1 MRYLWAVLGLVCVAL
16 AAIGMFL
23 PFLPTVPFLLLAA
36 FFFARSSKRL
46 HHWLLG
52 HPRFGPAIIDW
63 QERGV
68 IRRQSKWLSSAS
80 IALAFVLS
88 VAMDLRPM
96 LLLIQAFL
104 LVGVSLFIWSRPEA

>member
-1 MRYLWAVLGLVCVAL
+1 MRFLWVLLGLLCIVLAL
-16 AAIGMFL
+16 VGTVL

-46 HHWLLG
+46 HKWLLS

-68 IRRQSKWLSSAS
+68 IRRSSKWLSSAS
-80 IALAFVLS
+80 IALAFILS
-88 VAMDLRPM
+88 LMLDLHPT
-96 LLLIQAFL
+96 LLVIQASL
-104 LVGVSLFIWSRPEA
+104 LVAVGLFIWSRPEA